1 MATTNDLFNT
11 QVVAK
16 RNFEALDNVY
26 TANARILPPGAQMI
40 SRAAGYQK
48 VLVSNLIHVP

>member
-40 SRAAGYQK
+40 SGPQAIKKFWSR
-48 VLVSNLIHVP
+48 I